1 MEYRKITVMH
11 QSVLTAKLPYIK
23 MMSQFSHGKMMLN
36 LKTRYMN
43 QSVIKRT
50 NLWPGKNEVN
60 I

>member
-1 MEYRKITVMH
+1 MH